1 MYILQGSLFSFEELM
16 DLEPKQKYP
25 ALFAALDLTPFVKE
39 LRKSSPLGRKGRDT
53 ESMLRALLAGL
64 CEEIP
69 TFTKL
74 VSRLKSDLRFRYY
87 CGFGIDEEP
96 PSVSTFSRFFQRL
109 TNQRLPERIF
119 RYLVDVCRREGLIVG
134 EKVAIDS
141 SEIDAYEKAVPKSKT
156 IQDDQ
161 HPTWGSKLDSHG
173 NQVTWF
179 GYKLHLAVDADTGLP
194 LALEVTPA
202 HVHDSQMA
210 IPLMLQVLEQVKEAW
225 AKPKYYLMDAGYD
238 IQDIYRFA
246 LEHQAQAIIPL
257 NLRRAKEPPEGI
269 TFQGTPICSAGFSMT
284 YWGSDT
290 RTKTLKFRCPHATGH
305 VDCPFGM
312 SWCSSSNY
320 GMVVKKCV
328 SEDPRRF
335 VLPHRGSRLW
345 QQLYHQRTA
354 VERTFSLLKERLGA
368 NDLTVR
374 GIKKVVTAQ
383 YLSCTAIL
391 LSRLAAHFLNK
402 AEKGQAA

>member
-1 MYILQGSLFSFEELM
+1 MYILQGNLFSFEELM
-16 DLEPKQKYP
+16 DLEPKQKYH

-74 VSRLKSDLRFRYY
+74 VSRLKSDLRLRYY

-109 TNQRLPERIF
+109 TNQ
-119 RYLVDVCRREGLIVG
+119 
-134 EKVAIDS
+134 
-141 SEIDAYEKAVPKSKT
+141 
-156 IQDDQ
+156 
-161 HPTWGSKLDSHG
+161 
-173 NQVTWF
+173 
-179 GYKLHLAVDADTGLP
+179 
-194 LALEVTPA
+194 
-202 HVHDSQMA
+202 
-210 IPLMLQVLEQVKEAW
+210 
-225 AKPKYYLMDAGYD
+225 
-238 IQDIYRFA
+238 RFA

-284 YWGSDT
+284 YWE
-290 RTKTLKFRCPHATGH
+290 AI
-305 VDCPFGM
+305 
-312 SWCSSSNY
+312 
-320 GMVVKKCV
+320 
-328 SEDPRRF
+328 
-335 VLPHRGSRLW
+335 RGQKHSR
-345 QQLYHQRTA
+345 

-391 LSRLAAHFLNK
+391 LSRIAVHFLNK